1 VGRSYHEQ
9 FVSWD
14 FHKAGRELED
24 FVVNDLSN
32 WYVRRSRRR
41 LWDDAESADK
51 LACQHTLHEVLV
63 TVCRL
68 MAPVAP
74 YMTDEIHRNLVGESV
89 HLADWPVGTP
99 GNRRDI
105 QILYVPGE
113 VRGLPQRDEALEE
126 RMALA
131 RALAEAGRRVRV
143 EAGRRQRL
151 PCQAGWLVGG
161 PDISEFHEI
170 LADELNVEE
179 LTTESDLERFQRIE
193 LVPNWGSLGA
203 KCRADLPK
211 VKEALSAADADETW
225 AAIQAGSCTIEGF
238 EITAD
243 DVEVKRVE
251 KEGYAAATIQFGE
264 GDDAEDVSLV
274 LDMTT
279 TPALLSKGLARDII
293 RRVQQKRK
301 DLDLDVDASIEL
313 TVWLG
318 EGNPELAG
326 NDWAHVQSETR
337 ASIATL
343 NQGDG
348 PDDADSFQIEG
359 TSIHYS
365 IT

>member
-1 VGRSYHEQ
+1 
-9 FVSWD
+9 
-14 FHKAGRELED
+14 
-24 FVVNDLSN
+24 
-32 WYVRRSRRR
+32 
-41 LWDDAESADK
+41 
-51 LACQHTLHEVLV
+51 
-63 TVCRL
+63 
-68 MAPVAP
+68 
-74 YMTDEIHRNLVGESV
+74 
-89 HLADWPVGTP
+89 
-99 GNRRDI
+99 
-105 QILYVPGE
+105 
-113 VRGLPQRDEALEE
+113 
-126 RMALA
+126 MALA

-225 AAIQAGSCTIEGF
+225 AAIQAGSCVIEGF
-238 EITAD
+238 EITED

-251 KEGYAAATIQFGE
+251 RDGFAAKTITIGE
-264 GDDAEDVSLV
+264 GEDTEDVTLV
-274 LDMTT
+274 LDLTMT
-279 TPALLSKGLARDII
+279 PELLSKGLARDII

-318 EGNPELAG
+318 EGNPELAEY
-326 NDWAHVQSETR
+326 DWEHVQSETR
-337 ASIATL
+337 ADVAAL
-343 NQGDG
+343 NQGEG
-348 PDDADSFQIEG
+348 PADADSFTIDDA
-359 TSIHYS
+359 TIHFVV
-365 IT
+365 